1 MYGTIKVLSGRLV
14 RVQSSGT
21 TPWPSHE
28 RCRLAYYGKEEYWR
42 DSMSQNVLVVCQ
54 SHPMRM
60 LAICGVV
67 ETELE
72 RLHVK
77 LETLEKEEARFL
89 TDLAKR
95 LIEHI
100 RQSMI
105 EQEKSLAT
113 LRREAEAAQEHDEK
127 TSPKQKTDMM
137 RRANE
142 LKAQNRTLRHETF
155 YTVKDWVLGDL
166 TEQVKPK
173 NSEFALSDAQLESI
187 NTIEDALLR
196 ETVYDLWHDT
206 PEATFEHICD
216 KAREQLHTNTQ
227 RHAKTR

>member
-1 MYGTIKVLSGRLV
+1 
-14 RVQSSGT
+14 
-21 TPWPSHE
+21 
-28 RCRLAYYGKEEYWR
+28 
-42 DSMSQNVLVVCQ
+42 MSQNVLVVCQ

-100 RQSMI
+100 RLSMI

-113 LRREAEAAQEHDEK
+113 LRREGEAAQEHDEK
-127 TSPKQKTDMM
+127 TSPKQQTDMM

-142 LKAQNRTLRHETF
+142 LKAQTAHSAT
-155 YTVKDWVLGDL
+155 
-166 TEQVKPK
+166 KP
-173 NSEFALSDAQLESI
+173 F
-187 NTIEDALLR
+187 
-196 ETVYDLWHDT
+196 T
-206 PEATFEHICD
+206 P
-216 KAREQLHTNTQ
+216 
-227 RHAKTR
+227 